1 MLVDQSLVTEFK
13 RLDDA
18 DDLANL
24 SEATQTLENLIH
36 PVEVVQLVEVKLE
49 LLRQVASEAIEGL

>member
-24 SEATQTLENLIH
+24 GEATQTLENLIH

-49 LLRQVASEAIEGL
+49 LLWQIASEAIEGL